1 MLNGAAKETLIALVE
16 CGPLEDGDVP
26 SKSGRDSLIQ
36 LGLAA
41 KVIVKGQ
48 DGFQAATYAG
58 AEAYR
63 QMFGEPTIAES
74 MAARKTR
81 VALSI
86 IRRQAT
92 PPEAPGHGE

>member
-1 MLNGAAKETLIALVE
+1 MLNGAAKDTLIALVE

-26 SKSGRDSLIQ
+26 SKLGRDCLLE

-41 KVIVKGQ
+41 KVIVKGR

-63 QMFGEPTIAES
+63 QMFGEPTIAEC
-74 MAARKTR
+74 MAVRKTR
-81 VALSI
+81 LALSR
-86 IRRQAT
+86 IRNRTT